1 MSNPAG
7 VVPLQNCH
15 VESADSRNAPT
26 DWVFRVTLAEN
37 ERLGEVKRKEYF
49 LAATDSDDLG
59 KWIGKP
65 RGDLKRTSLIL
76 FSLFTDCFVLGC
88 RAKKLCPGTNA
99 PWVVERRLVKY
110 GTVCRFSSTLSAIN
124 QAKLVDCPSTNI
136 LPSKVG
142 KEAVKQTSTPLG

>member
-1 MSNPAG
+1 

-59 KWIGKP
+59 KWIGEP
-65 RGDLKRTSLIL
+65 GRATWNVRFLFFILLGEPWFRGEASWPSNQGDDQNIIH
-76 FSLFTDCFVLGC
+76 
-88 RAKKLCPGTNA
+88 N
-99 PWVVERRLVKY
+99 RL
-110 GTVCRFSSTLSAIN
+110 
-124 QAKLVDCPSTNI
+124 
-136 LPSKVG
+136 
-142 KEAVKQTSTPLG
+142 